1 MTRAPS
7 LTLRLT
13 LLFASVSTAVLL
25 LLGILVGALV
35 EEHFEELDRELLEG
49 RLHTVQHVLAQSGPA
64 GDTSALPDRLAAA
77 LPVHHGQAVTVR
89 GGDGRLL
96 FASGDVVFPDSL
108 LASAGQQSAT
118 PSLWRSSDGR
128 RFRGIAALAA
138 TSGDGQPSAVVA
150 VATDIAHH
158 EQFMHAFR
166 IALWS
171 VVALAALLSGFLGW
185 LAARRGLAPLRQI
198 QQRAAAI
205 TASRLDQRLEVDSI
219 PAELADVAATLNDM
233 LARLQQS
240 FRRLSDFSS
249 DLAHELRTPLSNL
262 LTQTQVTL
270 GKARSVE
277 EYRAVLA
284 SNAEECQRLSRM
296 VADMLFLARAD
307 NEQLVPQR
315 EPVDLQQ
322 EAAKLIEFYAALA
335 EDKRIRLTLTL
346 APAVNEVNAARATTV
361 PGDRLMLQRAMAN
374 LLANALQHT
383 PADGEI
389 AVRIDAADEGTVI
402 LAVENSGQTIPAEQL
417 PRLFDRFYR
426 ADASR
431 QRSVS
436 DSGTAAAGENAGRSD
451 PEALGAGLGLGLAIV
466 RSIALA
472 HGGEVSVSSANGV
485 TRFELSLP
493 CA

>member
-1 MTRAPS
+1 VTRPHS

-49 RLHTVQHVLAQSGPA
+49 RLHTVQHVLAQVGSAGEPA
-64 GDTSALPDRLAAA
+64 TLPDRLAAA
-77 LPVHHGQAVTVR
+77 LPGHHGQAVTVR
-89 GGDGRLL
+89 AGDGRVL
-96 FASGDVVFPDSL
+96 FASGDLVFPDSL
-108 LASAGQQSAT
+108 LASAGQQSAA

-128 RFRGIAALAA
+128 HFRGIAARATTGDDDQPAA
-138 TSGDGQPSAVVA
+138 IFA

-166 IALWS
+166 VALWS
-171 VVALAALLSGFLGW
+171 VVTLAALLSGFLGW

-219 PAELADVAATLNDM
+219 PAELAEVAATLNDM

-270 GKARSVE
+270 GKARSVD

-307 NEQLVPQR
+307 NEQRVPQR

-335 EDKRIRLTLTL
+335 EDKRVRLTL
-346 APAVNEVNAARATTV
+346 APEVKAAKETTV

-389 AVRIDAADEGTVI
+389 TVRIDATGEGTVT
-402 LAVENSGQTIPAEQL
+402 LAVENSGKTIPAEQL

-431 QRSVS
+431 QRFAK
-436 DSGTAAAGENAGRSD
+436 DSGTAAAGENAVDADAG
-451 PEALGAGLGLGLAIV
+451 ALGAGLGLGLAIV

-472 HGGEVSVSSANGV
+472 HRGEVSVSSANGV
-485 TRFELSLP
+485 TRFALSLP
-493 CA
+493 AA

>member
-1 MTRAPS
+1 MTRAHS

-35 EEHFEELDRELLEG
+35 EEHFAELDRELLEG
-49 RLHTVQHVLAQSGPA
+49 RLHTVQHVLAQVGSAGEPA
-64 GDTSALPDRLAAA
+64 TLPNRLAAA
-77 LPVHHGQAVTVR
+77 LPGHHGQAVTVR
-89 GGDGRLL
+89 AGDGRVL
-96 FASGDVVFPDSL
+96 FASGDLVFPDSL
-108 LASAGQQSAT
+108 LASAGWQSAA

-128 RFRGIAALAA
+128 RFRGIAALAT
-138 TSGDGQPSAVVA
+138 TSGDGQPPAVVA

-171 VVALAALLSGFLGW
+171 VVTLAALLSGFLGW

-205 TASRLDQRLEVDSI
+205 TASRLDQRLEVDTI
-219 PAELADVAATLNDM
+219 PAELAEVAATLNDM

-335 EDKRIRLTLTL
+335 EDKRVRLTL
-346 APAVNEVNAARATTV
+346 APEVNAANAANSATV

-383 PADGEI
+383 PANGEI
-389 AVRIDAADEGTVI
+389 AVRIDAAVAGTVT
-402 LAVENSGQTIPAEQL
+402 LAVENSGKTIPAEQL

-431 QRSVS
+431 QRLAG
-436 DSGTAAAGENAGRSD
+436 DSGTAAAGETAADADAG
-451 PEALGAGLGLGLAIV
+451 ALGAGLGLGLAIV
-466 RSIALA
+466 RSIAQA

-485 TRFELSLP
+485 TRFALSLP
-493 CA
+493 AA